1 MLPIDFLPAAER
13 YLKKIKDKHLKKI
26 YEDAIKLIRENPDA
40 GQVKKGDLDGIY
52 CYDVDYDNVN
62 YEIAYTLG
70 ENQQGEVI
78 VIIMAGSRENFYDAL
93 KKYMRGKQSYQVVHS

>member
-13 YLKKIKDKHLKKI
+13 YLKKLKDKHLKKE
-26 YEDAIKLIRENPDA
+26 YSDAIKLIRENPDV
-40 GQVKKGDLDGIY
+40 GQVKRGDLDGIY
-52 CYDVDYDNVN
+52 CYDVYYNNVN

-78 VIIMAGSRENFYDAL
+78 VIIMAGSRESLYDAL
-93 KKYMRGKQSYQVVHS
+93 KRYMREK

>member
-1 MLPIDFLPAAER
+1 
-13 YLKKIKDKHLKKI
+13 
-26 YEDAIKLIRENPDA
+26 
-40 GQVKKGDLDGIY
+40 LDGIY

-93 KKYMRGKQSYQVVHS
+93 KKYMKGK